1 MRFYPKPLTRE
12 EARNFIRVVLSQY
25 RKWDFGWWALVL
37 KHSGTFVG
45 YTGLTLQEVDG
56 VEELELG
63 YMVRR
68 EYWGQGIATEAARA
82 CSEYA
87 FDTLGY
93 NRIISI
99 MDEPNVASRRVAE
112 KNGMAFEKMT
122 KWKGQTVCIYAVT
135 NMPAISG
142 KDTPSSPSGRAHP
155 TPGRT
160 AQNTAIAGSS
170 RFAPSGPTASQ
181 FSNCGNVNRKRRKN
195 PTTPKT
201 AHRNFQPVV
210 MHQGDA
216 ATNFCVKHGR
226 CWMKSARNKA
236 GTWAPAMSCL

>member
-87 FDTLGY
+87 FDTK
-93 NRIISI
+93 S
-99 MDEPNVASRRVAE
+99 
-112 KNGMAFEKMT
+112 
-122 KWKGQTVCIYAVT
+122 W
-135 NMPAISG
+135 
-142 KDTPSSPSGRAHP
+142 
-155 TPGRT
+155 
-160 AQNTAIAGSS
+160 
-170 RFAPSGPTASQ
+170 APSLISATPIAVGSAEPLRTQSDWSDDTCLRKQTSQ
-181 FSNCGNVNRKRRKN
+181 RSQKETSTRSNN
-195 PTTPKT
+195 
-201 AHRNFQPVV
+201 A
-210 MHQGDA
+210 
-216 ATNFCVKHGR
+216 
-226 CWMKSARNKA
+226 
-236 GTWAPAMSCL
+236 